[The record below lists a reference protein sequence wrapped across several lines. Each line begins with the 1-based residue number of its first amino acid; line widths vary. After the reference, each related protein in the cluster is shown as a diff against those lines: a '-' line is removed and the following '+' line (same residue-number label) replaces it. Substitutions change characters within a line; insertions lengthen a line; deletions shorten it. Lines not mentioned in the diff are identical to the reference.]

1 MRLISKD
8 GLSRNSD
15 TGEASLK
22 ITPVNGNK
30 VLYEIGESTP
40 STGSL
45 DIAETKGGYSGFT
58 SSDMRISFVCIDDR
72 DEHEQGEILVWQNT
86 LQLKHEVV
94 QQGDQWT
101 VEFKA
106 VPNPAE
112 IRYTTDGSDPA
123 SLGAIYDSLFQIP
136 TGCRFVQAIA
146 IKEGIQSGIERI
158 DMEQYRQKKVVIE
171 PLNSLT
177 WKTQSQGTMSA
188 KAVFDF
194 IERLI
199 KYEGV
204 AHGIIIDVFAN
215 DDSAS
220 VSYSAEATARFSGE
234 QIKKILEKLQAVM
247 EGSQVSL
254 SVEQV
259 KFEKGQQLIDW
270 LAEIGRQVQPG
281 EIAQ

>member
-1 MRLISKD
+1 M
-8 GLSRNSD
+8 
-15 TGEASLK
+15 
-22 ITPVNGNK
+22 
-30 VLYEIGESTP
+30 
-40 STGSL
+40 
-45 DIAETKGGYSGFT
+45 
-58 SSDMRISFVCIDDR
+58 
-72 DEHEQGEILVWQNT
+72 
-86 LQLKHEVV
+86 QLKHEVI

-123 SLGAIYDSLFQIP
+123 SLGAIYDSPFQIP

-146 IKEGIQSGIERI
+146 IKEGIQSSIERI

-171 PLNSLT
+171 PLKSLT
-177 WKTQSQGTMSA
+177 WKTQAQGTMSA
-188 KAVFDF
+188 KAAFDF